1 MAIGAWF
8 EAAGFTQE
16 TYEAVSAAVGTEPP
30 DGAIFHIAG
39 PIDGGWR
46 VIEVWES
53 EQAQKTFQAERLNP
67 AFAAVGV
74 SPVVPT
80 YFAVHQT
87 FPSPEE
93 MRGAG
98 SGA

>member
-16 TYEAVSAAVGTEPP
+16 TYDAVSAAVGNQPP
-30 DGAIFHIAG
+30 EGAVFHIAG
-39 PIDGGWR
+39 PIEGGWR

-53 EQAQKTFQAERLNP
+53 EEAQKAFQSERLNP
-67 AFAAVGV
+67 AFQAVGA
-74 SPVVPT
+74 SPVFPT
-80 YFAVHQT
+80 YFEVYQT

-93 MRGAG
+93 MRGA
-98 SGA
+98 SAA